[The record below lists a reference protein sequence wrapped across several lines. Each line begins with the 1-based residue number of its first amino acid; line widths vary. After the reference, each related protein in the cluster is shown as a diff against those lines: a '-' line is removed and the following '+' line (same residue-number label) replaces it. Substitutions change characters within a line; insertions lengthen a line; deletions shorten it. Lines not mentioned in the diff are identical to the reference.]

1 MTVIIAHA
9 AAGRAFIAG
18 DTKRSGMPLPV
29 RKVHVWS
36 DQVLFGQAGN
46 GTYMSKAI
54 AAAFACQGLH
64 GDDLAGLIAS
74 FDAARKAVYP
84 QSVAANANSSLAA
97 GTLLIACSDPASGGP
112 SIWTIELDP
121 TVAPTLQAGPVFGIG
136 TVGIAAS
143 AAALWAGGV
152 VAANT
157 LPTWATACISA
168 HRGPTVAWP
177 IDMVV
182 AQPSLPGERAVLHQR
197 LASPTSTPD
206 PGF

>member
-1 MTVIIAHA
+1 MTVVVAHV

-18 DTKRSGMPLPV
+18 DTKRSMMPLPV

-54 AAAFACQGLH
+54 AGAFACQGLH
-64 GDDLAGLIAS
+64 GNDLAGLIAS
-74 FDAARKAVYP
+74 FDAARKTVYP
-84 QSVAANANSSLAA
+84 QSLAANANPSLAD

-121 TVAPTLQAGPVFGIG
+121 AVAPVLQAGPVFGIG
-136 TVGIAAS
+136 TVGIAAT
-143 AAALWAGGV
+143 AAALWPAGA
-152 VAANT
+152 VAAST

-168 HRGPTVAWP
+168 HRGAAVEWP
-177 IDMVV
+177 IDMMV
-182 AQPSLPGERAVLHQR
+182 AQPSVAGERTVLHQR
-197 LASPTSTPD
+197 LASSTSTPD